1 MISTKNPRYRSTA
14 AIALVLALF
23 TASHGEPPNPPPRT
37 KADSSKKAQ
46 NNLSLRDW
54 AVAEHGM
61 FDGHGKVMLHENVLQ
76 LGEGS
81 PATGVRY
88 KKNEPRIDYE
98 VHCEAKRTGGSD
110 FFYGLTFPVH
120 QDYCSWIVGG
130 WGGTAVGLSNID
142 GLSAI
147 ENTTTQ
153 YMEFENNRWYKIRLR
168 VAEGKITG
176 WIDKKMIFDVPI
188 KGHTFDIW
196 WEQAPMRPLG
206 IGTWNTSAA
215 LRNFKLL
222 KLEPAAD
229 TK

>member
-1 MISTKNPRYRSTA
+1 MISTKNPRYRPA
-14 AIALVLALF
+14 LAIALVLALL
-23 TASHGEPPNPPPRT
+23 TATHGEPPHQPPRA
-37 KADSSKKAQ
+37 KAEPPKKPQ
-46 NNLSLRDW
+46 NDLSLRDW

-88 KKNEPRIDYE
+88 KENVPRIDYE

-110 FFYGLTFPVH
+110 FFYGLTFPVN

-142 GLSAI
+142 GLNAI

-168 VAEGKITG
+168 VAEAKITG

-196 WEQAPMRPLG
+196 WEQTPMRPLG
-206 IGTWNTSAA
+206 IATWNTSAS

-222 KLEPAAD
+222 KLKPAAD